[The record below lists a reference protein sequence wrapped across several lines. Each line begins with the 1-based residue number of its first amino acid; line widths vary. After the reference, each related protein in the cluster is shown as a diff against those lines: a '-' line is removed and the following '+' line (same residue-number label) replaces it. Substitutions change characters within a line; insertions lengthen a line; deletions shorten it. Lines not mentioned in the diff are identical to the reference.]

1 MQLARV
7 IKFGL
12 AFAALAAA
20 PSLRAQS
27 PEEEVL
33 AVVDQL
39 MAAMREADSA
49 TASSLFLP
57 EARLVAV
64 DSREGHREVRALGFE
79 DFVAAIG
86 QSGGDWNERVWD
98 PEVLFDGDLALVWAK
113 YDFLIDDRFSHCGVD
128 AFHLARTEQGWR
140 FISIIYSRRSAG
152 CESPPDG

>member
-1 MQLARV
+1 MQPTRV
-7 IKFGL
+7 IRFSIAL
-12 AFAALAAA
+12 AALAAA

-39 MAAMREADSA
+39 MASMREADTA

-79 DFVAAIG
+79 DFVAAVG
-86 QSGGDWNERVWD
+86 QSGGNWNERVWD

-113 YDFLIDDRFSHCGVD
+113 YDFINDGRFSHCGID
-128 AFHLARTEQGWR
+128 AFHLARTRQGWR
-140 FISIIYSRRSAG
+140 FISIIYSRRTAG
-152 CESPPDG
+152 CESPPGG